1 MYPIQYE
8 RQLNISL
15 PPNRSAF
22 LWGARQTGKTTLLRE
37 RFPNSI
43 RFDLLDGDVMLPFL
57 TRPRALGDVLAD
69 LGETAH
75 ANPIVIDEIQKV
87 PTLLDEVHRLIESER
102 YSFILCGSSTRKLKR
117 AGVNLLGGRAWGYK
131 LYPLSWSEIP
141 KFDLLTAM
149 STGLLPGLYAQP
161 DFRSSLRAYV
171 KDYLTQEVFNEAL
184 VRESAGFS
192 RFFDAL
198 SYCHGEMLNYASI
211 AQDCAIDA
219 KTART
224 YFHILVDT
232 LIGYLIYPFRKK
244 GKRQAISSAPKFYLF
259 DIGIANYICEY
270 SITSTNGA
278 AFGRSFEHFIFLEL
292 IAANSYLDMEARI
305 EYWRTK
311 SGLEVD
317 FILGKGKVA
326 IEVKSR
332 LRTGGLR
339 AIKAF
344 KEEFQPQRSIVVTA
358 EPTNRLIDGIE
369 VLNYEKFL
377 EQLHG
382 NKLL

>member
-1 MYPIQYE
+1 MHPIQFK
-8 RQLNISL
+8 RQLKISL
-15 PPNRSAF
+15 PPNQSAF
-22 LWGARQTGKTTLLRE
+22 LWGARQTGKTTLLNE
-37 RFPNSI
+37 RFANSI
-43 RFDLLDGDVMLPFL
+43 RFDLLDSDVMLRL
-57 TRPRALGDVLAD
+57 LSRPRVLGDELAEFSD
-69 LGETAH
+69 TAH
-75 ANPIVIDEIQKV
+75 ANPIVIHEIQKV
-87 PTLLDEVHRLIESER
+87 PELLDEVHRLIETER
-102 YSFILCGSSTRKLKR
+102 FNFVLCGSNRRKLMR

-141 KFDLLTAM
+141 EFDLLTAM

-161 DFRSSLRAYV
+161 NAQHSLNTYV
-171 KDYLTQEVFNEAL
+171 RDYLTREVFNEGL
-184 VRESAGFS
+184 VRNNAGFS

-198 SYCHGEMLNYASI
+198 PYSHGQMLNYSAI

-244 GKRQAISSAPKFYLF
+244 GKRQAISSSPKFYLF

-270 SITSTNGA
+270 SISSKNGA

-292 IAANSYLDMEARI
+292 VAANSYLDLETRV

-326 IEVKSR
+326 IDVKSR

>member
-1 MYPIQYE
+1 
-8 RQLNISL
+8 
-15 PPNRSAF
+15 
-22 LWGARQTGKTTLLRE
+22 
-37 RFPNSI
+37 
-43 RFDLLDGDVMLPFL
+43 MLPFL
-57 TRPRALGDVLAD
+57 SRPRALGDKLAASGD
-69 LGETAH
+69 VAH

-87 PTLLDEVHRLIESER
+87 PALLDEVHRLIESER
-102 YSFILCGSSTRKLKR
+102 YSFVLCGSNSRKLKR
-117 AGVNLLGGRAWGYK
+117 ADVNLLGGRAWGYK
-131 LYPLSWSEIP
+131 LFPLSWSEVP
-141 KFDLLTAM
+141 EFDLVTAM
-149 STGLLPGLYAQP
+149 STGLLPEFHAQSNS
-161 DFRSSLRAYV
+161 RSLLGAYV
-171 KDYLTQEVFNEAL
+171 SDFLTQEIFNEGL
-184 VRESAGFS
+184 VRSNAGFS

-198 SYCHGEMLNYASI
+198 PYCHGQMLNCSAV

-219 KTART
+219 KTVRS
-224 YFHILVDT
+224 YIEILVDT
-232 LIGYLIYPFRKK
+232 FFGYLIYPFWKK
-244 GKRQAISSAPKFYLF
+244 GKRQAISSTPKFYLF
-259 DIGIANYICEY
+259 DVGIANYICKY
-270 SITSTNGA
+270 SISSTNGA
-278 AFGRSFEHFIFLEL
+278 AFGKSFEHFIFLEL
-292 IAANSYLDMEARI
+292 VAANSYLGLESRI

-332 LRTGGLR
+332 LRTGGLK